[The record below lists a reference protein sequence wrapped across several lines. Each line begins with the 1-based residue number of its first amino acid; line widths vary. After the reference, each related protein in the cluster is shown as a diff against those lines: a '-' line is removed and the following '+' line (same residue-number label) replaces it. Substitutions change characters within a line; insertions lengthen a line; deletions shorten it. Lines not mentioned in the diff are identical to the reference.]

1 MILAQAVN
9 QLSQFCG
16 PRDLSSLTIQALQA
30 EQGLEQVNVLAFFG
44 GSILA
49 GGEQLAEAIRNT
61 LAKTYIIVGGAGH
74 VFDIH

>member
-1 MILAQAVN
+1 M
-9 QLSQFCG
+9 
-16 PRDLSSLTIQALQA
+16 QALQA

-74 VFDIH
+74 VFDLH

>member
-30 EQGLEQVNVLAFFG
+30 EQRLEQVNVLAFFC

-74 VFDIH
+74 VFDLH

>member
-16 PRDLSSLTIQALQA
+16 LRELSSLIIQALQA
-30 EQGLEQVNVLAFFG
+30 EQGLEQVIVLAFFC

-74 VFDIH
+74 VFDFR